1 LQKVKRFRAYSR
13 VLYQEINACPFIFS
27 IYVDSFVPDSD
38 IKING
43 QVGHNLI
50 NLLSE
55 SEFFC
60 FKIDKFLT
68 NILEL
73 IINKVKNKKY
83 SFKTIFTAYANNE
96 LKMLEIRFDFI
107 EDYILSSIRN
117 VANIENREEWEKRH
131 DTGEFVKICAWCNKI
146 FYNGKYESLDKVVYE
161 TDLFEGGGNSYIH
174 PRNMWGMQKQ
184 GLWRISELI
193 IIP

>member
-1 LQKVKRFRAYSR
+1 MSFCTKDFCKHCICFKPKVFKLDPDNHT
-13 VLYQEINACPFIFS
+13 VL
-27 IYVDSFVPDSD
+27 DSFVPDSD

-43 QVGHNLI
+43 LVGHNLI

-60 FKIDKFLT
+60 YKIDKFLT

-146 FYNGKYESLDKVVYE
+146 FYNSKFQSLDKVVYE
-161 TDLFEGGGNSYIH
+161 TDLFERGV
-174 PRNMWGMQKQ
+174 
-184 GLWRISELI
+184 
-193 IIP
+193 IPTFTHGICGECKNKVFGEYLN